1 MGTGEAKKGA
11 YMDKVIIASMRKSAG
26 KTSAI
31 VGIAAAAKKKFA
43 YIKPFGERMLY
54 RKKRLWDYD
63 SSLITALFGLKEDP
77 VDMSIGFDH
86 SKLRYMYDEEGTRQ
100 KLQETLAHVSS
111 DREILF
117 IEGGRDL
124 TYGISVHLD
133 TLSLTKATGGRLFI
147 VVSGDGDSILDDLLF
162 LQRHVHL
169 AGVKLNGVIINKVQ
183 NLEEFEST
191 HLPAIQKM
199 DVRVLGAIPY
209 RSELT
214 YFTVSYLAER
224 LFAKILCGEGGL
236 TRVVKNILIG
246 AWSANVFLQN
256 PLFKKENKLVITGGD
271 RTDMILA
278 SLESDTSGIIL
289 TNNILPPSNIISKAS
304 ERNIPLL
311 MVFSDTYQTA
321 KQIEGLE
328 PLLTKDDGDKV
339 ELLKN
344 LFQKHVNLQEILG
357 G

>member
-1 MGTGEAKKGA
+1 
-11 YMDKVIIASMRKSAG
+11 MDKVIIASMRKSAG

-31 VGIAAAAKKKFA
+31 VGIAAAAKKKIA
-43 YIKPFGERMLY
+43 YVKPFGERMLY

-63 SSLITALFGLKEDP
+63 SSLITAVFGLKEDP

-100 KLQETLAHVSS
+100 KVLETIGRLGN
-111 DREILF
+111 DRDVLF

-133 TLSLTKATGGRLFI
+133 TLSLAKYTGGKLFI
-147 VVSGDGDSILDDLLF
+147 VVSGDEDSILDDLLF
-162 LQRHVHL
+162 LKRHVNL
-169 AGVKLNGVIINKVQ
+169 AGVNLNGVIINKVQ
-183 NLEEFEST
+183 NPEEFQST
-191 HLPAIQKM
+191 HLPSIRQM
-199 DVRVLGAIPY
+199 GVPVVGVIPY
-209 RSELT
+209 QSELT
-214 YFTVSYLAER
+214 YFSVGYLAER
-224 LFAKILCGEGGL
+224 LFAKVLCGEGGL
-236 TRVVKNILIG
+236 NRVVKNIVIG

-311 MVFSDTYQTA
+311 IVFSDTYQTA
-321 KQIEGLE
+321 KQIESLE
-328 PLLTKDDGDKV
+328 PLLTKDDTEKA

-344 LFQKHVNLQEILG
+344 LFQKHVNMQEIFAK
-357 G
+357 

>member
-1 MGTGEAKKGA
+1 
-11 YMDKVIIASMRKSAG
+11 MDKVIIASMRKSAG

-31 VGIAAAAKKKFA
+31 VGIAAAAKKKIA
-43 YIKPFGERMLY
+43 YVKPFGERMLY

-63 SSLITALFGLKEDP
+63 SSLITAVFGLKEDP

-100 KLQETLAHVSS
+100 KVLETIGRLGN
-111 DREILF
+111 DRDVLF

-133 TLSLTKATGGRLFI
+133 TLSLAKYTGGKLFI
-147 VVSGDGDSILDDLLF
+147 VVSGDEDSILDDLLF
-162 LQRHVHL
+162 LKRHVNL
-169 AGVKLNGVIINKVQ
+169 AGVNLNGVIINKVQ
-183 NLEEFEST
+183 NPEEFQST
-191 HLPAIQKM
+191 HLPSIRQM
-199 DVRVLGAIPY
+199 GVPVVGVIPY
-209 RSELT
+209 QSELT
-214 YFTVSYLAER
+214 YFSVGYLAER
-224 LFAKILCGEGGL
+224 LFAKVLCGEGGL
-236 TRVVKNILIG
+236 NRVVKNIVIG

-311 MVFSDTYQTA
+311 IVFSDTYQTA
-321 KQIEGLE
+321 KQIESLE
-328 PLLTKDDGDKV
+328 PLLTKDDTEKA

-344 LFQKHVNLQEILG
+344 LFQKHVNVQEIFG
-357 G
+357 K

>member
-1 MGTGEAKKGA
+1 ME
-11 YMDKVIIASMRKSAG
+11 KVIIASMRKSAG

-31 VGIAAAAKKKFA
+31 VGIAGAAKKKFA
-43 YIKPFGERMLY
+43 YVKPFGERMLY

-86 SKLRYMYDEEGTRQ
+86 SKLRYMYDEEGIKQ
-100 KLQETLAHVSS
+100 KVLEIISHTGS

-124 TYGISVHLD
+124 SYGISVNLD
-133 TLSLTKATGGRLFI
+133 TISLAKYTGGKLFI
-147 VVSGDGDSILDDLLF
+147 VISGDGDSILDDLLF
-162 LQRHVHL
+162 LERHVNV

-183 NLEEFEST
+183 NMEEFRNT

-199 DVRVLGAIPY
+199 GIPVMGVLPY
-209 RSELT
+209 QSELT
-214 YFTVSYLAER
+214 YFTVSYLAEH
-224 LFAKILCGEGGL
+224 LFAKVLCGEGGL

-256 PLFKKENKLVITGGD
+256 PVFKKENKLVITGGD

-278 SLESDTSGIIL
+278 SLESDTSAIIL
-289 TNNILPPSNIISKAS
+289 TNNISPPSNIISKAS
-304 ERNIPLL
+304 ERNVPLL

-321 KQIEGLE
+321 KQIESLE
-328 PLLTKDDGDKV
+328 SLLTKDDSGKV
-339 ELLKN
+339 ELLKSLTEKYLN
-344 LFQKHVNLQEILG
+344 IKEIVG

>member
-1 MGTGEAKKGA
+1 
-11 YMDKVIIASMRKSAG
+11 MDKVVIASMRKGAG

-31 VGIAAAAKKKFA
+31 VGIAGALNRKMA
-43 YIKPFGERMLY
+43 YVKPFGDRMLY

-63 SSLITALFGLKEDP
+63 SALISSLFGLKEDP

-86 SKLRYMYDEEGTRQ
+86 SKLRYMYDEEGTKQ
-100 KLQETLAHVSS
+100 KLLEIIGSIGS
-111 DREILF
+111 DKEILF

-133 TLSLTKATGGRLFI
+133 TLSLVKYTGGKLFI
-147 VVSGDGDSILDDLLF
+147 VASGEEDTIIDDLLF
-162 LQRHVHL
+162 LKRHVDL
-169 AGVKLNGVIINKVQ
+169 AGVNLAGVIINKVQ
-183 NLEEFEST
+183 HPEEFQST
-191 HLPAIQKM
+191 HLPAIQKEGI
-199 DVRVLGAIPY
+199 RVVGVLPFQ
-209 RSELT
+209 SELT
-214 YFTVSYLAER
+214 YFSVYSLSER
-224 LFAKILCGEGGL
+224 LFAKVITGEGGL
-236 TRVVKNILIG
+236 KRVVKNIIIG

-311 MVFSDTYQTA
+311 MVFADTYQTA
-321 KQIEGLE
+321 RQIEGLE
-328 PLLTKDDGDKV
+328 PLLTKDDSEKV
-339 ELLKN
+339 ELLKG
-344 LFQKHVNLQEILG
+344 LIQKHINIKEIVG

>member
-1 MGTGEAKKGA
+1 ME
-11 YMDKVIIASMRKSAG
+11 KVIIASMRKSAG

-31 VGIAAAAKKKFA
+31 VGIAGAAKKKFA

-86 SKLRYMYDEEGTRQ
+86 SKLRYMYDEEGTKK
-100 KLQETLAHVSS
+100 KLLETIAHVGS

-117 IEGGRDL
+117 MEGGRDL
-124 TYGISVHLD
+124 SYGISVHLD
-133 TLSLTKATGGRLFI
+133 TISLARYTGGKLFI
-147 VVSGDGDSILDDLLF
+147 VISGDGDSILDDLLF
-162 LQRHVHL
+162 LKRHVNM

-183 NLEEFEST
+183 NLDEFQST
-191 HLPAIQKM
+191 HLPVIQKTEIP
-199 DVRVLGAIPY
+199 VIGVLPY
-209 RSELT
+209 QSELT

-224 LFAKILCGEGGL
+224 LFAKVLCGEGGL
-236 TRVVKNILIG
+236 TRVVKNIVIG

-321 KQIEGLE
+321 KQIESLE
-328 PLLTKDDGDKV
+328 PLLTKDDSDKV
-339 ELLKN
+339 ELLKG
-344 LFQKHVNLQEILG
+344 LIQKQVNIKEILG

>member
-1 MGTGEAKKGA
+1 
-11 YMDKVIIASMRKSAG
+11 MDKVIIASMRKSAG

-31 VGIAAAAKKKFA
+31 VGIAAATGKKIA
-43 YIKPFGERMLY
+43 YVKPFGERMLY

-63 SSLITALFGLKEDP
+63 SSLITAVFGLKEDP

-100 KLQETLAHVSS
+100 KVLETINRLGN
-111 DREILF
+111 DRDVLF

-133 TLSLTKATGGRLFI
+133 TLSLAKYTGGRLFI
-147 VVSGDGDSILDDLLF
+147 VVSGDEDSILDDLLF
-162 LQRHVHL
+162 LKRHVNL
-169 AGVKLNGVIINKVQ
+169 AGVNLNGVIINKVQ
-183 NLEEFEST
+183 NLEEFQST
-191 HLPAIQKM
+191 HLPAIRQM
-199 DVRVLGAIPY
+199 GVQVVGVIPY
-209 RSELT
+209 QSELT
-214 YFTVSYLAER
+214 YFSVSYLAER
-224 LFAKILCGEGGL
+224 LFAKVLCGEGGL
-236 TRVVKNILIG
+236 NRVVKNIVIG

-304 ERNIPLL
+304 EKNIPLL
-311 MVFSDTYQTA
+311 IVFSDTYQTA
-321 KQIEGLE
+321 KQIESLE
-328 PLLTKDDGDKV
+328 PLLTKDDTEKA

-344 LFQKHVNLQEILG
+344 LFQKHVNMQEIFAK
-357 G
+357 

>member
-1 MGTGEAKKGA
+1 
-11 YMDKVIIASMRKSAG
+11 MDKVIIASMRKSAG

-31 VGIAAAAKKKFA
+31 VGIGAATGKKIA
-43 YIKPFGERMLY
+43 YVKPFGERMLY

-63 SSLITALFGLKEDP
+63 SSLITAVFGLKEDP

-100 KLQETLAHVSS
+100 KVLETIGRVGS
-111 DREILF
+111 DRDVLF

-133 TLSLTKATGGRLFI
+133 TLSLAKFTGGKLFI
-147 VVSGDGDSILDDLLF
+147 VVSGDEDSILDDLLF
-162 LQRHVHL
+162 LKRHVNL
-169 AGVKLNGVIINKVQ
+169 AGVNINGFIINKVQ
-183 NLEEFEST
+183 NLEEFQST
-191 HLPAIQKM
+191 HLPAIRQM
-199 DVRVLGAIPY
+199 GVQVVGVIPY
-209 RSELT
+209 QSELT
-214 YFTVSYLAER
+214 YFSVSYLAER
-224 LFAKILCGEGGL
+224 LFAKVLCGEGGL
-236 TRVVKNILIG
+236 SRVVKNIVIG

-304 ERNIPLL
+304 EKNIPLL
-311 MVFSDTYQTA
+311 IVFSDTYQTA
-321 KQIEGLE
+321 KQIESLE
-328 PLLTKDDGDKV
+328 PLLTKDDTEKA

-344 LFQKHVNLQEILG
+344 LFQKHVNVQEIFG
-357 G
+357 K

>member
-1 MGTGEAKKGA
+1 ME
-11 YMDKVIIASMRKSAG
+11 KVIVASMRKSAG

-31 VGIAAAAKKKFA
+31 VGIARTAKKKFA

-86 SKLRYMYDEEGTRQ
+86 SKLRYMYDEAGIQ
-100 KLQETLAHVSS
+100 KKVLETL
-111 DREILF
+111 DRVGSGREVLF

-124 TYGISVHLD
+124 MYGISVNLD
-133 TLSLTKATGGRLFI
+133 TLSLARYTGGKLFI
-147 VVSGDGDSILDDLLF
+147 VVSGDGDSIQDDLLF
-162 LQRHVHL
+162 LRKHVDL
-169 AGVKLNGVIINKVQ
+169 AGVHLNGVIINKVQ
-183 NLEEFEST
+183 NLEEFETT
-191 HLPAIQKM
+191 HLPAIRKM
-199 DVRVLGAIPY
+199 GLRIVGVLPFQ
-209 RSELT
+209 SELT

-224 LFAKILCGEGGL
+224 LFAKVLCGEGGL
-236 TRVVKNILIG
+236 TRVVKNIMIG
-246 AWSANVFLQN
+246 AWSADVFLKN

-271 RTDMILA
+271 RSDMILA

-311 MVFSDTYQTA
+311 MVFSDTFQTA
-321 KQIEGLE
+321 RQIESLE
-328 PLLTKDDGDKV
+328 PLLTKEDSNKV
-339 ELLKN
+339 ELLEHLAK
-344 LFQKHVNLQEILG
+344 KHIDLKEIFG

>member
-1 MGTGEAKKGA
+1 ME
-11 YMDKVIIASMRKSAG
+11 KVIIASVRKSAG

-31 VGIAAAAKKKFA
+31 VGITAAAKKKIA
-43 YIKPFGERMLY
+43 YAKPFGERMLY

-63 SSLITALFGLKEDP
+63 SSLISALFGLKEDP

-86 SKLRYMYDEEGTRQ
+86 SKLRYMYDEEGTRK
-100 KLQETLAHVSS
+100 KLMETIGNVAD
-111 DREILF
+111 DRDVLF

-124 TYGISVHLD
+124 SYGISVHLD
-133 TLSLTKATGGRLFI
+133 TLSLAKYTGGKLFI
-147 VVSGDGDSILDDLLF
+147 VVSGDDDSILDDLLF
-162 LQRHVHL
+162 LKRHVNL
-169 AGVKLNGVIINKVQ
+169 AGVNLNGVIINKVQ
-183 NLEEFEST
+183 NLEEFQST
-191 HLPAIQKM
+191 HLPVISQM
-199 DVRVLGAIPY
+199 GIPVMGVIPY
-209 RSELT
+209 QSELT
-214 YFTVSYLAER
+214 QFTVSYLSER
-224 LFAKILCGEGGL
+224 LFAKVLCGEGGL
-236 TRVVKNILIG
+236 NRVVKNILIG

-321 KQIEGLE
+321 KQIESLE
-328 PLLTKDDGDKV
+328 PLLTKDDGEKV
-339 ELLKN
+339 EMLKA
-344 LFQKHVNLQEILG
+344 LFQKHVNVQEILG
-357 G
+357 K

>member
-1 MGTGEAKKGA
+1 ME
-11 YMDKVIIASMRKSAG
+11 KVIIASMRKSAG

-31 VGIAAAAKKKFA
+31 VGIAGVAKKKFA

-86 SKLRYMYDEEGTRQ
+86 SKLRYMYDEEGIKQ
-100 KLQETLAHVSS
+100 KVLETIAHAGS

-124 TYGISVHLD
+124 GYGISVNLD
-133 TLSLTKATGGRLFI
+133 TISLAKYTGGKLFI
-147 VVSGDGDSILDDLLF
+147 VISGDGDSILDDLLF
-162 LQRHVHL
+162 LERHVNMS
-169 AGVKLNGVIINKVQ
+169 GVKLNGVIINKVQ
-183 NLEEFEST
+183 NLEEFQST

-199 DVRVLGAIPY
+199 GIPIMGVLPY
-209 RSELT
+209 QSELT

-224 LFAKILCGEGGL
+224 LFAKVLCGEGGL

-278 SLESDTSGIIL
+278 SLESDTSAIIL

-304 ERNIPLL
+304 ERNVPLL

-321 KQIEGLE
+321 KQIESLE
-328 PLLTKDDGDKV
+328 SLLTKDDSDKV
-339 ELLKN
+339 ELLKS
-344 LFQKHVNLQEILG
+344 LTQKHLNIKEIVG